1 MLNALFL
8 TLFAVLGAGTPA
20 AAATLDDLR
29 WDYRAI
35 VVFTPTDSRGQEI
48 RDNLAAEAGM
58 RIRDVAWFVVTPER
72 THSNLDI
79 RMERQPLLDLHEAMG
94 FEAVLIGKD
103 GLVKARQTESLD
115 VSALFERIDQMPMR
129 RNEMRER
136 Q

>member
-1 MLNALFL
+1 MRRF
-8 TLFAVLGAGTPA
+8 LFASLFSAIAGAGTA
-20 AAATLDDLR
+20 GAATLDSLQ
-29 WDYRAI
+29 WDYRVIA
-35 VVFTPTDSRGQEI
+35 VFTPTQTAGQDAADTLDRTTGIED
-48 RDNLAAEAGM
+48 RD
-58 RIRDVAWFVVTPER
+58 IAWFVVTPER

>member
-1 MLNALFL
+1 MRNALFL
-8 TLFAVLGAGTPA
+8 ALFAALGVGTPA
-20 AAATLDDLR
+20 TAATLDHLR
-29 WDYRAI
+29 WDFRVI
-35 VVFTPTDSRGQEI
+35 VVFTPTDTRGQEI
-48 RDNLAAEAGM
+48 RDNLAAEEGM
-58 RIRDVAWFVVTPER
+58 RIRDIAWFVVTPER

-79 RMERQPLLDLHEAMG
+79 RERQPLLDLHEAMG

-103 GLVKARQTESLD
+103 GSVKARQSESLD